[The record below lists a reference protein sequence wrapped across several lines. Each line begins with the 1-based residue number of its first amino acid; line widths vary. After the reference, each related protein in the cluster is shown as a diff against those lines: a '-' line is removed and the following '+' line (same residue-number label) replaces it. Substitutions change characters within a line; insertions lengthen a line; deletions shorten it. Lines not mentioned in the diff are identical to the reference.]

1 MNETTGKKLTL
12 SEVKDRLTNYGIST
26 ATPDMT
32 GEPRYQE
39 LLLRLQNHEK
49 SLNSTKSVSEKVV
62 PTSSVDHTLKSET
75 LESHS
80 SDTSSSGVTLSSLK
94 SLTLSEIK
102 AKLTLYGEVSS
113 SLKCIYSLY
122 SNLGVYVT
130 SVEIIN

>member
-49 SLNSTKSVSEKVV
+49 SLNNNTITKPVSEKII
-62 PTSSVDHTLKSET
+62 PTSSGSKSESVE
-75 LESHS
+75 LHS
-80 SDTSSSGVTLSSLK
+80 NDTASTGVTLNSLK

-113 SLKCIYSLY
+113 NFSIYTIY
-122 SNLGVYVT
+122 
-130 SVEIIN
+130 IKHIN